1 MKNFEIYTPFLSKF
15 FNEKLN
21 SVRAIFRQFCLT
33 LFMISGQIIGDYIIG
48 DPILIPNKTPGKS
61 RKYTHDLR
69 CQYCDGQ
76 YVAPS
81 RVALRKHV
89 SRYHREVH
97 RWVNEQSK

>member
-1 MKNFEIYTPFLSKF
+1 
-15 FNEKLN
+15 
-21 SVRAIFRQFCLT
+21 
-33 LFMISGQIIGDYIIG
+33 MISGQIIGDYIIG
-48 DPILIPNKTPGKS
+48 DPIVIPNKTPGKS

>member
-1 MKNFEIYTPFLSKF
+1 MSQKILKSPDQKTKCSNERNF
-15 FNEKLN
+15 
-21 SVRAIFRQFCLT
+21 
-33 LFMISGQIIGDYIIG
+33 FMISGQIIGDYIIG